1 MLVSIL
7 SYRLTSGLQESRV
20 WDPETQRERRKAVF
34 TEEEDDDDD
43 DDSDGS
49 SEEEGDEEGES
60 EEEDEGGNKGG
71 EEEET
76 VLKKEAKDKTEPKE
90 KQGIKTVPPVKRQ
103 KMEERKEEKEPV
115 VEVPAFADSEDEL
128 EMSEEEEEE
137 GGKGERESEGEESD
151 SEGEE
156 DEEDGA
162 VEKGD
167 LKPIDSGHCSEE
179 EDASDSIQDDCET
192 NVSGKE
198 GKKSN
203 ATSKEE
209 DEEMEGGELCYESAG
224 NILSIQ
230 RSFIVAPPPC
240 LYYLFRVHRFLFNN
254 AALN

>member
-128 EMSEEEEEE
+128 EMSEEEE
-137 GGKGERESEGEESD
+137 GGKGEQESEGEESD

>member
-1 MLVSIL
+1 M
-7 SYRLTSGLQESRV
+7 SGPQESRV

-103 KMEERKEEKEPV
+103 KMEERKAEKGPV

-128 EMSEEEEEE
+128 EMSEEEE
-137 GGKGERESEGEESD
+137 GGKGEQESEGEESD